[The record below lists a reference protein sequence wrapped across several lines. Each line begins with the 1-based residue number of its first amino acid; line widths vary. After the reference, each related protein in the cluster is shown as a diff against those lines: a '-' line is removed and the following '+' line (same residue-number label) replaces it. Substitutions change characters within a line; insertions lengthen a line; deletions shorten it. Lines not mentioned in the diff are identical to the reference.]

1 MSSHYF
7 KTLVAISVA
16 LAAAGCASPKFNY
29 RASAIDIS
37 EPPLNEIVQRAVG
50 EEMLKQGKYAL
61 VDVLNVE
68 TSVMPHW
75 GVTVNPGLFR
85 RVGNDE
91 SSNYYELGGRGG
103 DSGSIDKSWV
113 VDPLK
118 ALMIKKGDAS
128 ICIVTVFNAT
138 SCSNKD
144 KQNYK
149 EEKRHVVFEDTV
161 QQTLIYSGRIG
172 SRIKFG
178 YREFSNNFARPAFSN
193 DVEYDLLESIVIGY
207 KGAQIE
213 VIEATNQHIKY
224 KVLHNFN
231 RAIGLS
237 VPNKPTAPTPP
248 KSTAKDLKETR
259 SGFFGSAKS

>member
-1 MSSHYF
+1 MNAHYF
-7 KTLVAISVA
+7 KTLAVVTIT
-16 LAAAGCASPKFNY
+16 LAVAGCASPKFNY
-29 RASAIDIS
+29 RAPAIDIS

-61 VDVLNVE
+61 VDVLSVE

-85 RVGNDE
+85 RVGADE
-91 SSNYYELGGRGG
+91 SANYYELGGRGG

-118 ALMIKKGDAS
+118 VLMIKKGDAS

-138 SCSNKD
+138 SCSNRD

-161 QQTLIYSGRIG
+161 QQTLIYSGRVG

-178 YREFSNNFARPAFSN
+178 YREFSNNLARPAFNN
-193 DVEYDLLESIVIGY
+193 DVEYDLLESTVIGY

-213 VIEATNQHIKY
+213 VIEATNQYIKY

-231 RAIGLS
+231 RAIGQS
-237 VPNKPTAPTPP
+237 APNQPTTPTTP
-248 KSTAKDLKETR
+248 KSTTKDIKETR
-259 SGFFGSAKS
+259 SGFSSSAKS